1 MVDENLQNPEY
12 FRNLFSLE
20 GKTAIITG
28 GAGYIGSAISKGLAS
43 FGANVILVGR
53 TESRLENFLEEN
65 KEAFRDR
72 FEACA
77 CDIIDQIKFN
87 KIVENSEKKYGSI
100 DILVNNAYIKRKEK
114 FDELSVEKWNEAIAN
129 NLTPYFTCIQAVMPY
144 MRKKGNGSIINNASI
159 YGFLGTDHRIFLDMG
174 NNPSIHYAAI
184 KGAIT
189 QMTRYLATLFAK
201 DGIRVNTI
209 SPGYFPKKK
218 PGDSGRPDYIEEIC
232 KRTPMGR
239 TGNVEEIASTAVF
252 LASNASSFITGQ
264 NIVIDGGWSC
274 W

>member
-1 MVDENLQNPEY
+1 MEEKSLQTPQY
-12 FRNLFSLE
+12 FRDLFSLE
-20 GKTAIITG
+20 ERVAIVTG

-43 FGANVILVGR
+43 FGANVILIGR
-53 TESRLENFLEEN
+53 TESKLESFIKEN
-65 KEAFRDR
+65 NETFKK
-72 FEACA
+72 
-77 CDIIDQIKFN
+77 KF
-87 KIVENSEKKYGSI
+87 GTL

-114 FDELSVEKWNEAIAN
+114 FEELTVEQWNIAIAN
-129 NLTPYFTCIQAVMPY
+129 NLTPYFTCSQAVIPAMK
-144 MRKKGNGSIINNASI
+144 RKGKGSIINNASI

-189 QMTRYLATLFAK
+189 QMTRYLATFFAK

-209 SPGYFPKKK
+209 SPGYFPRKK

-239 TGNVEEIASTAVF
+239 TGNVEEIASASIF
-252 LASNASSFITGQ
+252 LASDASSFITGQ
-264 NIVIDGGWSC
+264 NIIIDGGWSC
-274 W
+274 

>member
-1 MVDENLQNPEY
+1 MADENLQNPEY

-43 FGANVILVGR
+43 FGANVIVVGR
-53 TESRLENFLEEN
+53 TESKLENFLREN
-65 KEAFRDR
+65 NEKYGNR
-72 FEACA
+72 FEACV
-77 CDIIDQIKFN
+77 CDIKDQIKF
-87 KIVENSEKKYGSI
+87 KEIVENSEKKYGSI
-100 DILVNNAYIKRKEK
+100 DVLVNNAYIKRKEK

-129 NLTPYFTCIQAVMPY
+129 NLTPYFTCSQAVMPY
-144 MRKKGNGSIINNASI
+144 MRKKGGGSIINNASI

-174 NNPSIHYAAI
+174 NNPAIHYAAI

-201 DGIRVNTI
+201 DEIRVNTI

-264 NIVIDGGWSC
+264 NIVIDGGWSA

>member
-1 MVDENLQNPEY
+1 MTDNIVQTPQD

-20 GKTAIITG
+20 GKVAIVTG
-28 GAGYIGSAISKGLAS
+28 GAGYTGSAISKGLAS
-43 FGANVILVGR
+43 FEANVVLVGR
-53 TESRLENFLEEN
+53 TESKLESFIKEN
-65 KEAFRDR
+65 NELYGNR
-72 FEACA
+72 FKAYA
-77 CDIIDQIKFN
+77 CDIKYQNKFKEIVDLIDA
-87 KIVENSEKKYGSI
+87 KYGSV
-100 DILVNNAYIKRKEK
+100 DILVNNAYIKKKEK
-114 FDELSVEKWNEAIAN
+114 FDELSVEQWNAAIAN
-129 NLTPYFTCIQAVMPY
+129 NLTPYFTCSQAVIPSMK
-144 MRKKGNGSIINNASI
+144 KKGNGSIINNASI

-174 NNPSIHYAAI
+174 NNPAIHYAAI

-201 DGIRVNTI
+201 EGIRVNTV
-209 SPGYFPKKK
+209 SPGYFPRKK
-218 PGDSGRPDYIEEIC
+218 PGEFGRPDYIEQIC

-264 NIVIDGGWSC
+264 NIVIDGGWSS

>member
-1 MVDENLQNPEY
+1 MEEKSSQTPQY
-12 FRNLFSLE
+12 FRDLFSLE
-20 GKTAIITG
+20 GRVAIVTG

-43 FGANVILVGR
+43 FGANVILIGR
-53 TESRLENFLEEN
+53 TESKLESFIKEN
-65 KEAFRDR
+65 NETFKNKFVTYV
-72 FEACA
+72 
-77 CDIIDQIKFN
+77 CDIKDQNKF
-87 KIVENSEKKYGSI
+87 KEIVNLVEKKYGTL

-114 FDELSVEKWNEAIAN
+114 FEELTVEQWNIAIAN
-129 NLTPYFTCIQAVMPY
+129 NLTPYFTCSQAVIPAMK
-144 MRKKGNGSIINNASI
+144 RKGKGSIINNASI

-189 QMTRYLATLFAK
+189 QMTRYLATFFAK

-209 SPGYFPKKK
+209 SPGYFPRKK

-239 TGNVEEIASTAVF
+239 TGNVEEIASASIF
-252 LASNASSFITGQ
+252 LASDASSFITGQ
-264 NIVIDGGWSC
+264 NIIIDGGWSC